1 METTAAQGGG
11 TFIFYIF
18 LLAFVVMML
27 WSGRG
32 QKKRDQERLAKVWK
46 PCKKGIK
53 SLFPAALSAP

>member
-32 QKKRDQERLAKVWK
+32 QKSVTKNAWPKWK

-53 SLFPAALSAP
+53 SLFPAVLSAP